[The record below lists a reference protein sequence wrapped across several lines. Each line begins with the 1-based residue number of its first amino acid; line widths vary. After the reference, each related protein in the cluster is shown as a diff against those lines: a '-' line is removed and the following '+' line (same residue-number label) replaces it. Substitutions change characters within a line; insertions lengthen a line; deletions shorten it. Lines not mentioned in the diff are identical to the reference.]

1 MAHADPQVVLVTG
14 CSTGIGRAL
23 VRELRTQGMRVF
35 ASARRPESIADLSAE
50 GIETIRLDVNDT
62 ASLREAVATVL
73 ERAGRIDALVNNA
86 GMNLIGPMAE
96 LPLENLRAILETNVI
111 GLVAVAQAVIPSM
124 AARGRGR
131 IVNVGS
137 VVGILPT
144 PYAGAYCASKA
155 AVHSLSDVLRM
166 EVAPFGIDVVVV
178 QPGGVRSAISET
190 GSSDIERY
198 RTEGSLYRAGWDG
211 IHKRAWA
218 SQQGAMPAEDFA
230 REMVAQAFA
239 DPAPRLIRLGTGSD
253 SLPRMAELPGE
264 ERDAMLSASF
274 GLEALRRTP
283 G

>member
-1 MAHADPQVVLVTG
+1 MSSHDSQVVLVTG

-23 VRELRTQGMRVF
+23 AREMHARGMQVF
-35 ASARRPESIADLSAE
+35 ASARRPESIADLASE
-50 GIETIRLDVNDT
+50 GISTVRLDVNDT
-62 ASLREAVATVL
+62 GSIRDAVDAVL
-73 ERAGRIDALVNNA
+73 ARAGRIDALVNNA

-96 LPLENLRAILETNVI
+96 LPLANLRAILETNVI
-111 GLVAVAQAVIPSM
+111 GLVATTQAVVPSM

-190 GSSDIERY
+190 GSGDIERY
-198 RTEGSLYRAGWDG
+198 REEGSLYRAGWDG

-230 REMVAQAFA
+230 REMVTQAFA
-239 DPAPRLIRLGTGSD
+239 DPAPRIVRLGTGSD
-253 SLPRMAELPGE
+253 SLPKVAELPGD
-264 ERDAMLSASF
+264 ERDAMMSASF

>member
-1 MAHADPQVVLVTG
+1 M
-14 CSTGIGRAL
+14 
-23 VRELRTQGMRVF
+23 
-35 ASARRPESIADLSAE
+35 
-50 GIETIRLDVNDT
+50 
-62 ASLREAVATVL
+62 
-73 ERAGRIDALVNNA
+73 
-86 GMNLIGPMAE
+86 
-96 LPLENLRAILETNVI
+96 I

>member
-1 MAHADPQVVLVTG
+1 MANTDSQVVLVTG

-23 VRELRTQGMRVF
+23 AREMRSRGMRVF
-35 ASARRPESIADLSAE
+35 ASARRPESIAELAAE
-50 GIETIRLDVNDT
+50 GIETVRLDVNDT
-62 ASLREAVATVL
+62 GSIREAVDTVL
-73 ERAGRIDALVNNA
+73 ARAGRIDALVNNA
-86 GMNLIGPMAE
+86 GMNLIGPIPE

-111 GLVAVAQAVIPSM
+111 GLVATTQAVIPSM

-190 GSSDIERY
+190 GSGDIERY
-198 RTEGSLYRAGWDG
+198 REEGSLYRAGWDG

-230 REMVAQAFA
+230 REMVTQAFA
-239 DPAPRLIRLGTGSD
+239 DPAPRVIRLGTGSD
-253 SLPRMAELPGE
+253 TLPRMAELPGE

-274 GLEALRRTP
+274 GLDALRRTR